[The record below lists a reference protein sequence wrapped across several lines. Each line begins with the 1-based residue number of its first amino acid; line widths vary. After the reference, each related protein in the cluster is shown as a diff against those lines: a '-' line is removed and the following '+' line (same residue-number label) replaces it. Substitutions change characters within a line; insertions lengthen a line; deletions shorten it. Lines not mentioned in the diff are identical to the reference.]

1 LDLKQQHGTGI
12 LLMLY
17 DCFFLFRFIDEET
30 NLFSIESIF
39 DFQSKG
45 PFYGKDNLST
55 YFIYPPDYTYYFG
68 RSLYLISPQKK
79 I

>member
-1 LDLKQQHGTGI
+1 
-12 LLMLY
+12 MLFDY
-17 DCFFLFRFIDEET
+17 FFLFRFIGGVI
-30 NLFSIESIF
+30 NLFSIESMF

-55 YFIYPPDYTYYFG
+55 YFIYAPDYTNYFS
-68 RSLYLISPQKK
+68 RSLYFPSSQQK